1 MYFSYEIIKHAY
13 KTGLTPLTQ
22 GWWGGGGKC
31 FAHAKFIG
39 EKNKKR
45 GEEKEREREKEKI
58 KITRPYCL
66 FYSRK

>member
-13 KTGLTPLTQ
+13 KTGLTPLAQ

-31 FAHAKFIG
+31 FAHVKFIG

-45 GEEKEREREKEKI
+45 GEEKERERK
-58 KITRPYCL
+58 
-66 FYSRK
+66 RKN